1 MNILRQIRWKLT
13 LSYTLVTIS
22 AFLVVLLI
30 MVGILLPRIFLPSN
44 YLKPP
49 DLVEIIQKD
58 TIPLWSHVL
67 SQSPVNT
74 QLIRLLLKDAD
85 ATITSIDFLRI
96 GSMQFSVRTM
106 TALYVLVFGTDGTLL
121 GTTELFFPNAV
132 IGQPFDTGQ
141 IQGLE
146 APLNAALAGE
156 TDVNH
161 LYSVFGPN
169 NRILLAVPVFH
180 NRAEQ
185 ADQVV
190 GAFVVLLDP
199 LPTQADI
206 PAHILNI
213 AGRSLVIFIIG
224 VGILG
229 AIFGSI
235 FSHGL
240 VTRFKRI
247 SSTTDQWSE
256 GDFSS
261 YIEDKSGDEISEFTQ
276 RLNNM
281 AKQLQGLLRKRQ
293 EMAVSEER
301 NRLARDLHDSAKQ
314 QALAA
319 SFELGTALTLYESD
333 PPGAKKHLV
342 EADALVDG
350 VRKELIN
357 LVDELRPQAIN
368 GQDFSELL
376 TDYAMDWSHR
386 NGIGLSTNIEAN
398 GKLSLETRETLFR
411 ITQEALANVA
421 RHSAAKNA
429 GLSLEFGIDTVT
441 LTIHDD
447 GHGFDPLVQHSGL
460 GLYSMQER
468 AEASGGRFAIES
480 APEKGTQIVVTLPK
494 GNYEEEP

>member
-1 MNILRQIRWKLT
+1 MGVWDWQAIR
-13 LSYTLVTIS
+13 
-22 AFLVVLLI
+22 
-30 MVGILLPRIFLPSN
+30 P
-44 YLKPP
+44 
-49 DLVEIIQKD
+49 
-58 TIPLWSHVL
+58 
-67 SQSPVNT
+67 
-74 QLIRLLLKDAD
+74 
-85 ATITSIDFLRI
+85 
-96 GSMQFSVRTM
+96 GSGAR
-106 TALYVLVFGTDGTLL
+106 FGGS
-121 GTTELFFPNAV
+121 FKK
-132 IGQPFDTGQ
+132 
-141 IQGLE
+141 
-146 APLNAALAGE
+146 AALAGE
-156 TDVNH
+156 TDASR
-161 LYSVFGPN
+161 LYTIFKPN
-169 NRILLAVPVFH
+169 EEFLLAIPVMH
-180 NRAEQ
+180 STEQ
-185 ADQVV
+185 GEEEVV
-190 GAFVVLLDP
+190 GAIVALFYA
-199 LPTQADI
+199 LPTQGDI

-213 AGRSLVIFIIG
+213 AGKSLVIFIIG
-224 VGILG
+224 VGIMG

-261 YIEDKSGDEISEFTQ
+261 YIEDKSGDEIAEFTQ

-281 AKQLQGLLRKRQ
+281 AKQLQSLLRKRQ

-350 VRKELIN
+350 VRKELTN

-386 NGIGLSTNIEAN
+386 NGIVLNTNIEAN

-429 GLSLEFGIDTVT
+429 GVSLEFGIDTVT

-460 GLYSMQER
+460 GLYSMKER
-468 AEASGGRFAIES
+468 AEASGGSFTVES
-480 APEKGTQIVVTLPK
+480 APGKGHPNRGYIAERK
-494 GNYEEEP
+494 